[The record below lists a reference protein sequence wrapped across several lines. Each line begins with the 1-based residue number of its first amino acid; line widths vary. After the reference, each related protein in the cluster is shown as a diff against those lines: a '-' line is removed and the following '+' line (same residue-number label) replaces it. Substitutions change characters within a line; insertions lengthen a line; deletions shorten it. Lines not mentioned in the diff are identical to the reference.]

1 MIKTAY
7 ELVCHPQL
15 PLKSFKLLAKC
26 QPMHVVALISE
37 KDDNH
42 AVPEYLGSTVTAIE
56 ESCSNY
62 DMLALL

>member
-7 ELVCHPQL
+7 ELACHPQL

-37 KDDNH
+37 KDDNY